1 MTSDSRR
8 PLPKPSPWSAPF
20 WAAARERRL
29 TIQVCSAC
37 RTRTMY
43 PKKYCPSCLSDNMTW
58 MESTGR
64 GEVYSFSVQLRA
76 APSFFVD
83 RVPYVVGVI
92 RLDEGVQIM
101 ANIVGDGALAVTC
114 GDRVVVDFE
123 SVADSTIVLPVF
135 RLDGSSVGRA
145 PIRLKS

>member
-1 MTSDSRR
+1 MTNASRR

-29 TIQVCSAC
+29 VIQVCGDC
-37 RTRTMY
+37 QTRTMY
-43 PKKYCPSCLSDNMTW
+43 PKKFCPSCLSGKLGW

-64 GEVYSFSVQLRA
+64 GDVYSFSIQLRA

-83 RVPYVVGVI
+83 RVPYVVAVI
-92 RLDEGVQIM
+92 KLDEGVQLM
-101 ANIVGDGALAVTC
+101 SNIVGDRALEVAC

-123 SVADSTIVLPVF
+123 PVPDSTIVLPVF
-135 RLDGSSVGRA
+135 RLDASAGQNAS
-145 PIRLKS
+145 